1 MLISNQRPGSVC
13 ADLLA
18 SYRRQV
24 KIDNNT
30 GTAILLYGRMME
42 RFFELST
49 RHTPAGQPLRSRQ
62 EIAQFNQVVNNLANA
77 PSGSQAYTQNRNQL
91 LRMLGSNNDASALID
106 EWYRYATM
114 PEVVQSL
121 QERNARRNQSR
132 R

>member
-13 ADLLA
+13 ADLQA

-24 KIDNNT
+24 RIDNNT

-42 RFFELST
+42 RFFQASD
-49 RHTPAGQPLRSRQ
+49 RYTPAGQPLRSRQ
-62 EIAQFNQVVNNLANA
+62 EMNQFNEVVNNLANA
-77 PSGSQAYTQNRNQL
+77 PLGSQTYTQNRNQL
-91 LRMLGSNNDASALID
+91 LRMLGNNNDASVLID
-106 EWYRYATM
+106 EWHRYATM

-121 QERNARRNQSR
+121 QERNARRNQGR